1 MNIEAD
7 NPRAPRPAEASV
19 ASANKAALDALPF
32 ADRRDFDDAERG
44 FIGTNAD
51 AAITTGEGRTVWSQ
65 KPYGFLQA
73 EEAPATV
80 HPSLW
85 RISQLNCRH
94 GLFQVTEHIYQ
105 IRGFD
110 IANMT
115 IVEGASGII
124 VIDTLTSAEP
134 AKAALELYYQHR
146 GRRPVKAVIYTH
158 THTDHWG
165 GVKGVVDAAAVASG
179 EVAII
184 APDGFMEHAVSENVI
199 AGNAMVRR
207 AQYQFGTL
215 LAKGERG
222 QVDAALGKTISRGT
236 VTLIAPT
243 DLIRRT
249 GETRNIDGVEII
261 FQMAPNS
268 EAPAEMHM
276 YFPALRALNM
286 AENTTHLFHNLLP
299 FRGAEVRDPLAWS
312 KYINEA
318 LELFAGRSD
327 VLMGQHHWPV
337 WGTERIKSYM
347 TSQRDLYK
355 YVHDQTLRLMN
366 HGLTAPEIAEA
377 LVLPESLAQEWQ
389 NRDYYGTVR
398 HNAKAIY
405 QKYLGWYDGNP
416 ANLDPLPPREAAK
429 KMVAYMGG
437 SATIIAKA
445 REDFRAGEFRWV
457 ADVMNRVVF
466 AEPDNAEARAL
477 NADAFEQL
485 GYLSE
490 AATWRNAYL
499 FAAQELRNG
508 VASTGATASVSPDT
522 LAALTIDMLF
532 DFIGVRL
539 NGPKAAGKRAVIN
552 WIFEDTGQLYVLNLE
567 NCALTYVSGKNRE
580 DADASLTLSR
590 ATLNAIFARQ
600 TTFMQEIQ
608 SGSVKIAGNPMKLME
623 LFGLLDTFQPTFEIV
638 EPKKQMPN

>member
-1 MNIEAD
+1 MNVQAD
-7 NPRAPRPAEASV
+7 APSAPRPAEVSV
-19 ASANKAALDALPF
+19 AEANRAALDALPF
-32 ADRRDFDDAERG
+32 ADRRDFEDAERG
-44 FIGTNAD
+44 FIGTIAD
-51 AAITTGEGRTVWSQ
+51 AIIMAGDRGAWSQ
-65 KPYGFLQA
+65 KHYSFLQSD
-73 EEAPATV
+73 EAPASV

-85 RISQLNCRH
+85 RLAQLNCRH
-94 GLFQVTEHIYQ
+94 GLFEVTDRIYQ

-115 IVEGASGII
+115 IVEGDSGII

-146 GRRPVKAVIYTH
+146 GRRAVKAVIYTH

-165 GVKGVVDAAAVASG
+165 GVKGVVDAAAVAAG

-184 APDGFMEHAVSENVI
+184 APDGFMEYAVSENVI

-215 LAKGERG
+215 LRTGERG

-236 VTLIAPT
+236 VTLIPPT
-243 DLIRRT
+243 DLIRKT
-249 GETRNIDGVEII
+249 GDTRNVAGVEII

-337 WGTERIKSYM
+337 WGAERIKSYM

-377 LVLPESLAQEWQ
+377 LVLPKTLAQQWQ
-389 NRDYYGTVR
+389 NRGYYGTVR

-416 ANLDPLPPREAAK
+416 ANLDALQPREGAK
-429 KMVAYMGG
+429 KMVEYMGG
-437 SATIIAKA
+437 SAAIIAKA
-445 REDFRAGEFRWV
+445 REDYRAGEFRWV
-457 ADVMNRVVF
+457 AEVMNKVVF
-466 AEPDNAEARAL
+466 AEPDNIEARAL

-485 GYLSE
+485 GYVSE

-508 VASTGATASVSPDT
+508 VAATGATASVSPDT

-539 NGPKAAGKRAVIN
+539 NGPKAEGKRTVIN
-552 WIFEDTGQLYVLNLE
+552 WMFEDTGQRYVLNLE
-567 NCALTYVSGKNRE
+567 NCALTYVAGKNR
-580 DADASLTLSR
+580 DNADASLTLSR
-590 ATLNAIFARQ
+590 ATLNAIFARR

-608 SGSVKIAGNPMKLME
+608 SGKVKISGNPMKLME
-623 LFGLLDTFQPTFEIV
+623 LFGLLDTFKPTFEIV
-638 EPKKQMPN
+638 EPKRQMPS

>member
-1 MNIEAD
+1 MNAPAD
-7 NPRAPRPAEASV
+7 TPNAPRPAESSV
-19 ASANKAALDALPF
+19 SAANKAALDALPF
-32 ADRRDFDDAERG
+32 ADRRDFEDAERG
-44 FIGTNAD
+44 FLGTIPD
-51 AAITTGEGRTVWSQ
+51 AAIMAGERKVWSQ
-65 KPYGFLQA
+65 KAYAFLHA
-73 EEAPATV
+73 DAAPDTV
-80 HPSLW
+80 NPSLW
-85 RISQLNCRH
+85 RIAQLNCRH
-94 GLFQVTEHIYQ
+94 GLFEVAERIYQ
-105 IRGFD
+105 VRGFD

-115 IVEGASGII
+115 IVEGDSGII
-124 VIDTLTSAEP
+124 IIDTLTSAEP
-134 AKAALELYYQHR
+134 AKAALDLYYQHR

-165 GVKGVVDAAAVASG
+165 GVKGVVEAAAVASG

-215 LAKGERG
+215 LRTGERG

-243 DLIRRT
+243 DLIRQT
-249 GETRNIDGVEII
+249 GETRNIHGVEII

-276 YFPALRALNM
+276 YFPSLRALNM

-318 LELFAGRSD
+318 LELFADRSD

-337 WGTERIKSYM
+337 WDTERIKSYM
-347 TSQRDLYK
+347 RSQRDLYK
-355 YVHDQTLRLMN
+355 YVHDQTLRLLN
-366 HGLTAPEIAEA
+366 QGLTGPEIAEA
-377 LVLPESLAQEWQ
+377 LVLPKSLAQEWQ

-416 ANLDPLPPREAAK
+416 ANLDRLPPREGAR
-429 KMVAYMGG
+429 KMVEYMGG
-437 SATIIAKA
+437 AAAIIAKA
-445 REDFRAGEFRWV
+445 REDFRAGNYRWV
-457 ADVMNRVVF
+457 AEVMNKVVF
-466 AEPDNAEARAL
+466 AEPGNAEARAL

-485 GYLSE
+485 GYLAE

-508 VASTGATASVSPDT
+508 VAATGATASVSPDT
-522 LAALTIDMLF
+522 LAALTIEMLF

-539 NGPKAAGKRAVIN
+539 NGPKAEGKRAIIN
-552 WIFEDTGQLYVLNLE
+552 WIFEDTGQRYVLNLE
-567 NCALTYVSGKNRE
+567 NSALTYVAGKNRE

-590 ATLNAIFARQ
+590 TTLNAIFARQ

-608 SGSVKIAGNPMKLME
+608 SGKVKIAGNPMKLME

-638 EPKKQMPN
+638 EPKRQMTS

>member
-1 MNIEAD
+1 MNIQAD
-7 NPRAPRPAEASV
+7 SPRAPGPAEASV
-19 ASANKAALDALPF
+19 AKANKAALGALPF
-32 ADRRDFDDAERG
+32 PDRRDFDDAQRG
-44 FIGTNAD
+44 FIATIPD
-51 AAITTGEGRTVWSQ
+51 ATITAGERTVWSQ

-73 EEAPATV
+73 AAAPDTV

-94 GLFQVTEHIYQ
+94 GLFEVTNRIYQ
-105 IRGFD
+105 VRGFD

-115 IVEGASGII
+115 IVEGDSGII

-146 GRRPVKAVIYTH
+146 GKRPVKAVIYTH

-165 GVKGVVDAAAVASG
+165 GVKGVVDASAVASG

-243 DLIRRT
+243 DLIRKTGDART
-249 GETRNIDGVEII
+249 IDGVEIV

-318 LELFAGRSD
+318 LELFVDRAD

-347 TSQRDLYK
+347 ISQRDLYK

-377 LVLPESLAQEWQ
+377 IVLPPSLAQEWQ

-429 KMVAYMGG
+429 KMVEYMGG
-437 SATIIAKA
+437 AAAIIAKA
-445 REDFRAGEFRWV
+445 RDDFRVGNYRWV
-457 ADVMNRVVF
+457 AEVMNKVVF
-466 AEPDNAEARAL
+466 AEPDNPEARAL

-485 GYLSE
+485 GYLAE

-508 VASTGATASVSPDT
+508 VAATGATASVSPDT

-539 NGPKAAGKRAVIN
+539 NGPKAEGKRAVIN
-552 WIFEDTGQLYVLNLE
+552 WIFEDTGERYVLNLE
-567 NCALTYVSGKNRE
+567 NCALTYVAGNNRD

-590 ATLNAIFARQ
+590 TTLNAIFARQ

-608 SGSVKIAGNPMKLME
+608 SGKVKISGNPMKLME
-623 LFGLLDTFQPTFEIV
+623 VFGLLDTFEPTFEIV
-638 EPKKQMPN
+638 EPKKTLPA

>member
-1 MNIEAD
+1 MTSEGGD
-7 NPRAPRPAEASV
+7 PRAPRAAEAAV
-19 ASANKAALDALPF
+19 VGANKAALDALPF
-32 ADRRDFDDAERG
+32 ADRRDFDDVDRG
-44 FIGTNAD
+44 FIGTLPD
-51 AAITTGEGRTVWSQ
+51 AAIQAGERTVWSQ
-65 KPYGFLQA
+65 KPYGFLQSD
-73 EEAPATV
+73 EAPPSV

-85 RISQLNCRH
+85 RIAQLNCRH
-94 GLFQVTEHIYQ
+94 GLFEVTERVYQ
-105 IRGFD
+105 VRGFD

-115 IVEGASGII
+115 IVEGETGII

-146 GRRPVKAVIYTH
+146 GRRSVMAVIYTH
-158 THTDHWG
+158 TRTDHWG
-165 GVKGVVDAAAVASG
+165 GVKGVIDEEAVVSG

-215 LAKGERG
+215 LRVGERG

-243 DLIRRT
+243 DLILKTGDTRR
-249 GETRNIDGVEII
+249 IDGIEIV

-276 YFPALRALNM
+276 YFPGLRALNM

-318 LELFAGRSD
+318 LELFADRSD

-337 WGTERIKSYM
+337 WGRERIKSYM
-347 TSQRDLYK
+347 TAQRDLYK
-355 YVHDQTLRLMN
+355 YVHDQTVRLMN
-366 HGLTAPEIAEA
+366 HGLTAAEIAEA
-377 LVLPESLAQEWQ
+377 LVLPKSLAQEWQ

-416 ANLDPLPPREAAK
+416 ANLDALPPREAAK
-429 KMVAYMGG
+429 KMVEYMGG
-437 SATIIAKA
+437 SAAIIAKA
-445 REDFRAGEFRWV
+445 RQDFRAGNYRWV
-457 ADVMNRVVF
+457 AEVMNKVVF
-466 AEPDNAEARAL
+466 AEPGNTEARAL

-485 GYLSE
+485 GYVSE

-508 VASTGATASVSPDT
+508 VAATGATASVSPDT
-522 LAALTIDMLF
+522 LKALTVEMLF

-539 NGPKAAGKRAVIN
+539 NGPKAEGKRAVIN
-552 WIFEDTGQLYVLNLE
+552 WIFEDTGERYVLNLE
-567 NCALTYVSGKNRE
+567 NCALTYVAGKNRD
-580 DADASLTLSR
+580 DADASLTLTR
-590 ATLNAIFARQ
+590 PTLNAIFARQ

-608 SGSVKIAGNPMKLME
+608 AGSVKIAGNPMKLME

-638 EPKKQMPN
+638 EPKKQMPS

>member
-1 MNIEAD
+1 MNIQAD
-7 NPRAPRPAEASV
+7 DAREPRPAEASV
-19 ASANKAALDALPF
+19 AAANQAVLGALPF
-32 ADRRDFDDAERG
+32 GDRRDFEDAQRG
-44 FIGTNAD
+44 FVATNPHAT
-51 AAITTGEGRTVWSQ
+51 ITAGERTVWSQ
-65 KPYGFLQA
+65 KNYAFLQSDT
-73 EEAPATV
+73 APDTV

-85 RISQLNCRH
+85 RIAQLNCRH
-94 GLFQVTEHIYQ
+94 GLFEVIDRIYQ
-105 IRGFD
+105 VRGFD

-115 IVEGASGII
+115 IVESDSGII

-134 AKAALELYYQHR
+134 AKAALEVYFEHR
-146 GRRPVKAVIYTH
+146 GRRPIKAVIYTH

-165 GVKGVVDAAAVASG
+165 GVKGVVDEAAVTGG

-215 LAKGERG
+215 LRTGERG

-243 DLIRRT
+243 DLIRKT
-249 GETRNIDGVEII
+249 GERRHIDGVEIV

-276 YFPALRALNM
+276 HFPALRALNM

-318 LELFAGRSD
+318 LELFAEHSD

-366 HGLTAPEIAEA
+366 HGLTASEIAET
-377 LVLPESLAQEWQ
+377 LVLPNSLAQQWQ

-416 ANLDPLPPREAAK
+416 ANLDALPPREAAK

-437 SATIIAKA
+437 AAAIIAKA

-457 ADVMNRVVF
+457 AEVTNKLVF
-466 AEPDNAEARAL
+466 AEPDNTEARAL

-485 GYLSE
+485 GYLAE

-508 VASTGATASVSPDT
+508 VAATGATASVSPDT

-539 NGPKAAGKRAVIN
+539 NGPKAEGKRAVIN
-552 WIFEDTGQLYVLNLE
+552 WIFEDTGQRYVLNLE
-567 NCALTYVSGKNRE
+567 NCALTYVGGKNRD

-590 ATLNAIFARQ
+590 TTLNAIFARQ

-608 SGSVKIAGNPMKLME
+608 SGKVKISGNPMKLME

-638 EPKKQMPN
+638 EPKKQMPS

>member
-1 MNIEAD
+1 MSIQAE

-19 ASANKAALDALPF
+19 AEANKAALGALPF

-44 FIGTNAD
+44 FIGTIPD
-51 AAITTGEGRTVWSQ
+51 AAITIGERTVWSQ
-65 KPYGFLQA
+65 KPYRFLQTDF
-73 EEAPATV
+73 APDSV

-94 GLFQVTEHIYQ
+94 GLFEVTERIYQ
-105 IRGFD
+105 VRGFD

-115 IVEGASGII
+115 IVEGNSGII

-165 GVKGVVDAAAVASG
+165 GVKGVIDASAVASG
-179 EVAII
+179 DVAII

-243 DLIRRT
+243 DLIMKT
-249 GETRNIDGVEII
+249 GDMRNIDGIEIV

-268 EAPAEMHM
+268 EAPAEMHI

-337 WGTERIKSYM
+337 WGTERIKTYM

-355 YVHDQTLRLMN
+355 YVHDQTLRLLN

-377 LVLPESLAQEWQ
+377 IVLPKSLAQEWQ

-405 QKYLGWYDGNP
+405 QKYLGWYDSNP

-429 KMVAYMGG
+429 KMVDYMGG
-437 SATIIAKA
+437 SGAIIAKA

-457 ADVMNRVVF
+457 AEVVNKVVF
-466 AEPDNAEARAL
+466 AEPENAEARAL

-485 GYLSE
+485 GYLAE
-490 AATWRNAYL
+490 AATWRNSYL

-508 VASTGATASVSPDT
+508 VAATGATASVSPDT

-539 NGPKAAGKRAVIN
+539 NGPKAEGKRVVIN
-552 WIFEDTGQLYVLNLE
+552 WIFEDTGERYVLNLE
-567 NCALTYVSGKNRE
+567 NCALTYVAGKNRA

-590 ATLNAIFARQ
+590 TTLNAVFARQ

-608 SGSVKIAGNPMKLME
+608 AGKVKIAGNPMKLME
-623 LFGLLDTFQPTFEIV
+623 VFGLLDTFQPTFEIV
-638 EPKKQMPN
+638 EPKKTLPA

>member
-1 MNIEAD
+1 MNIQAD
-7 NPRAPRPAEASV
+7 APHPPRPAESAV
-19 ASANKAALDALPF
+19 AVANKAALDALPF
-32 ADRRDFDDAERG
+32 ADRRDFEDADRG
-44 FIGTNAD
+44 FIGTIPD
-51 AAITTGEGRTVWSQ
+51 AAIMTGERKVWSQ
-65 KPYGFLQA
+65 EPYGFLQA
-73 EEAPATV
+73 YAAPGTV
-80 HPSLW
+80 NPSLW
-85 RISQLNCRH
+85 RIAQLNCRH
-94 GLFQVTEHIYQ
+94 GLFEVTERIYQ
-105 IRGFD
+105 VRGFD

-124 VIDTLTSAEP
+124 IIDTLTSAEP
-134 AKAALELYYQHR
+134 AKAALDLYYQHR

-179 EVAII
+179 DVAVI

-215 LAKGERG
+215 LKTGERG

-243 DLIRRT
+243 DLIRET
-249 GETRNIDGVEII
+249 GERRDIDGVEII

-327 VLMGQHHWPV
+327 VLIGQHHWPV

-366 HGLTAPEIAEA
+366 HGLTAPEIAET
-377 LVLPESLAQEWQ
+377 LVLPKSLAQEWQ

-416 ANLDPLPPREAAK
+416 ANLDTLPPREGAK
-429 KMVAYMGG
+429 KMVEYMGG
-437 SATIIAKA
+437 SAAIIAKA
-445 REDFRAGEFRWV
+445 REDFRAGNYRWV
-457 ADVMNRVVF
+457 AEVMNKVVF

-477 NADAFEQL
+477 NAEAFEQL
-485 GYLSE
+485 GYLAE

-508 VASTGATASVSPDT
+508 VAASGATASVSPDT

-539 NGPKAAGKRAVIN
+539 NGPKAEGKRAIIN

-567 NCALTYVSGKNRE
+567 NCALTYVAGKNRD

-608 SGSVKIAGNPMKLME
+608 AGKVKMSGNPMKLME

-638 EPKKQMPN
+638 EPKRQMPS

>member
-1 MNIEAD
+1 MNIQAD
-7 NPRAPRPAEASV
+7 TPHAPRPAESSV
-19 ASANKAALDALPF
+19 ANANKAALDALPF

-44 FIGTNAD
+44 FIGTIAG
-51 AAITTGEGRTVWSQ
+51 AAITAGERKVWSQ

-73 EEAPATV
+73 DAAPDTV

-85 RISQLNCRH
+85 RIAQLNCRH
-94 GLFQVTEHIYQ
+94 GLFEVTARIYQ
-105 IRGFD
+105 VRGFD

-115 IVEGASGII
+115 IVEGDTGII

-134 AKAALELYYQHR
+134 AKAALDLYYQHR
-146 GRRPVKAVIYTH
+146 GRRSVKAVIYTH

-165 GVKGVVDAAAVASG
+165 GVKGVVDGAAVAAG

-215 LAKGERG
+215 LRTGERG

-243 DLIRRT
+243 DLIRKT
-249 GETRNIDGVEII
+249 GETRDIDGVEIV

-276 YFPALRALNM
+276 YFPAVRALNM
-286 AENTTHLFHNLLP
+286 AENATHLFHNLLP

-318 LELFAGRSD
+318 LELFADRSD

-337 WGTERIKSYM
+337 WGRERIKSYM

-377 LVLPESLAQEWQ
+377 LVLPKSLAHEWQ

-405 QKYLGWYDGNP
+405 QKYLGWYDSNP
-416 ANLDPLPPREAAK
+416 ANLDPLPPREGAK
-429 KMVAYMGG
+429 KMVEYMGG
-437 SATIIAKA
+437 SAAIIAKA
-445 REDFRAGEFRWV
+445 REDFRAGNYRWV
-457 ADVMNRVVF
+457 AEVMNKLVF
-466 AEPDNAEARAL
+466 AEPDNGEARAL
-477 NADAFEQL
+477 NAEAFEQL
-485 GYLSE
+485 GYLAE

-508 VASTGATASVSPDT
+508 VAATGATASVSPDT

-539 NGPKAAGKRAVIN
+539 NGPKAEGKRAVIN

-567 NCALTYVSGKNRE
+567 NCALTYIAGKSRD

-590 ATLNAIFARQ
+590 ATLNAVFARQ

-608 SGSVKIAGNPMKLME
+608 SGKVKILGNPMKLME
-623 LFGLLDTFQPTFEIV
+623 LFNLLDTIQPTFEIV
-638 EPKKQMPN
+638 EPKRQMPS

>member
-1 MNIEAD
+1 MNIQAD
-7 NPRAPRPAEASV
+7 TPHAPRPAEASV
-19 ASANKAALDALPF
+19 AEANKAALDALPF
-32 ADRRDFDDAERG
+32 ADRRDFEDAERG
-44 FIGTNAD
+44 FIATIPD
-51 AAITTGEGRTVWSQ
+51 AAIVVGERKVWSQ

-73 EEAPATV
+73 DAAPDTV
-80 HPSLW
+80 NPSLW
-85 RISQLNCRH
+85 RIAQLNCRH
-94 GLFQVTEHIYQ
+94 GLFGVTERLYQ
-105 IRGFD
+105 VRGFD

-115 IVEGASGII
+115 IVEGDSGII

-134 AKAALELYYQHR
+134 AKAALDLYYQHR

-165 GVKGVVDAAAVASG
+165 GVKGVVDAAAVAAG

-215 LAKGERG
+215 LKTGERG

-243 DLIRRT
+243 DLIRET
-249 GETRNIDGVEII
+249 GERRTIDGVEII

-276 YFPALRALNM
+276 YFPSLRALNM

-318 LELFAGRSD
+318 LELFAGGSD
-327 VLMGQHHWPV
+327 VLIGQHHWPV
-337 WGTERIKSYM
+337 WGRERIRSYM

-377 LVLPESLAQEWQ
+377 LVLPKSLAQEWQ

-416 ANLDPLPPREAAK
+416 ANLDVLPPREGAR
-429 KMVAYMGG
+429 KMVEYMGG
-437 SATIIAKA
+437 SAAIIAKA
-445 REDFRAGEFRWV
+445 REDFRAGNYRWV
-457 ADVMNRVVF
+457 AEVMNKVVF

-485 GYLSE
+485 GYLAE

-508 VASTGATASVSPDT
+508 VAASGATASVSPDT

-539 NGPKAAGKRAVIN
+539 NGPKAEGKRALIN
-552 WIFEDTGQLYVLNLE
+552 WIFEDTGQRYVLNLE
-567 NCALTYVSGKNRE
+567 NCALTYVAGKNRD

-608 SGSVKIAGNPMKLME
+608 AGKVKIAGNPMKLME

-638 EPKKQMPN
+638 EPKRQMPS

>member
-1 MNIEAD
+1 MNIQAD
-7 NPRAPRPAEASV
+7 NSRAPRPAEASV
-19 ASANKAALDALPF
+19 AAANKAALDALPF
-32 ADRRDFDDAERG
+32 ADHRDFEDAERG
-44 FIGTNAD
+44 FIGTKPD
-51 AAITTGEGRTVWSQ
+51 ATITAGERTVWSL
-65 KPYGFLQA
+65 KPYGFLQSD
-73 EEAPATV
+73 EAPASV

-85 RISQLNCRH
+85 RISQLNCSH
-94 GLFQVTEHIYQ
+94 GLFQVAHRIYQ
-105 IRGFD
+105 VRGFD

-115 IVEGASGII
+115 IVEGDSGII
-124 VIDTLTSAEP
+124 IVDTLTSAET
-134 AKAALELYYQHR
+134 AKAALELYYEHR

-165 GVKGVVDAAAVASG
+165 GVKGVVDASAVASG

-215 LAKGERG
+215 LKTGERG

-243 DLIRRT
+243 DLIHKT
-249 GETRNIDGVEII
+249 GDRRNIDGVEII

-286 AENTTHLFHNLLP
+286 AENTTHLLHNLLP

-337 WGTERIKSYM
+337 WGTERFKSYM
-347 TSQRDLYK
+347 VSQRDLYK
-355 YVHDQTLRLMN
+355 YVHDQTLRLLN

-377 LVLPESLAQEWQ
+377 LILPRSLAQEWQ
-389 NRDYYGTVR
+389 YRDYYGTVR

-416 ANLDPLPPREAAK
+416 ANLDPLPPREGAK
-429 KMVAYMGG
+429 KMVEYMGG
-437 SATIIAKA
+437 SAAIVAKA
-445 REDFRAGEFRWV
+445 REDFRAGNYRWV
-457 ADVMNRVVF
+457 AAVMNKVVF
-466 AEPDNAEARAL
+466 AEPDNTEARAL
-477 NADAFEQL
+477 NADAFEQF
-485 GYLSE
+485 GYFAE

-508 VASTGATASVSPDT
+508 VAATGATASVSPDT
-522 LAALTIDMLF
+522 LAALPVDMLF

-539 NGPKAAGKRAVIN
+539 NGPKAEGKRAIIN
-552 WIFEDTGQLYVLNLE
+552 WIFEDTDERYVLNLE
-567 NCALTYVSGKNRE
+567 NCALTYVADNNRD

-608 SGSVKIAGNPMKLME
+608 AGTVKISGNPIE
-623 LFGLLDTFQPTFEIV
+623 PT
-638 EPKKQMPN
+638 

>member
-1 MNIEAD
+1 MTSDAQD
-7 NPRAPRPAEASV
+7 PRAPRPGEPSV
-19 ASANKAALDALPF
+19 GAANKSALDALPF
-32 ADRRDFDDAERG
+32 ADRRDFEDAERG
-44 FIGTNAD
+44 FIGTLPD
-51 AAITTGEGRTVWSQ
+51 AAIKAGERTVWSQ
-65 KPYGFLQA
+65 RPYGFLES
-73 EEAPATV
+73 EEAPPSV

-85 RISQLNCRH
+85 RIAQLNCRH
-94 GLFQVTEHIYQ
+94 GLFEVTGRVYQV
-105 IRGFD
+105 RGFD

-115 IVEGASGII
+115 IVEGDSGII
-124 VIDTLTSAEP
+124 IIDTLTSAEP

-146 GRRPVKAVIYTH
+146 GRGPVKAVIYTH

-165 GVKGVVDAAAVASG
+165 GVKGVIDQAAVSSG

-184 APDGFMEHAVSENVI
+184 APDGFMEYAVSENVI

-215 LAKGERG
+215 LRVGERG

-243 DLIRRT
+243 DLVRKTGDTRT
-249 GETRNIDGVEII
+249 IDGVEIV

-276 YFPALRALNM
+276 YFPGLRALNM

-318 LELFAGRSD
+318 LELFADRSD

-347 TSQRDLYK
+347 TAQRDLYK
-355 YVHDQTLRLMN
+355 YVHDQTVRLMN
-366 HGLTAPEIAEA
+366 HGLTAVEIAEV
-377 LVLPESLAQEWQ
+377 LVLPKSLAEEWQ

-416 ANLDPLPPREAAK
+416 ANLDALPTREAAR
-429 KMVAYMGG
+429 KMVEYMGG
-437 SATIIAKA
+437 SAAIITKA
-445 REDFRAGEFRWV
+445 RQDFDAANYRWV
-457 ADVMNRVVF
+457 AEVMNKVVF

-499 FAAQELRNG
+499 FAAQELRHG
-508 VASTGATASVSPDT
+508 VAATGATASVSPDT
-522 LAALTIDMLF
+522 LKALTVEMLF

-539 NGPKAAGKRAVIN
+539 NGPKAEGKRAVIN
-552 WIFEDTGQLYVLNLE
+552 WIFNDTGERYILNLE
-567 NCALTYVSGKNRE
+567 NCALTYVAGKNRD
-580 DADASLTLSR
+580 DADASLTLTR
-590 ATLNAIFARQ
+590 PTLNAIFARQ

-608 SGSVKIAGNPMKLME
+608 TGNVKIAGNPMKLME
-623 LFGLLDTFQPTFEIV
+623 LFGLLDTFRPTFEIV
-638 EPKKQMPN
+638 EPKKQMPS

>member
-1 MNIEAD
+1 MNIEAN

-19 ASANKAALDALPF
+19 AEANKAALGALPF
-32 ADRRDFDDAERG
+32 ADRRDFDDAARG
-44 FIGTNAD
+44 FVGTNDD
-51 AAITTGEGRTVWSQ
+51 AAIRTGEGRTVWSQ
-65 KPYGFLQA
+65 KPYGFLHA
-73 EEAPATV
+73 DEAPATV

-94 GLFQVTEHIYQ
+94 GLFAVTEHVYQ

-115 IVEGASGII
+115 IVEGDSGII

-134 AKAALELYYQHR
+134 AKAALELYYRHR
-146 GRRPVKAVIYTH
+146 GNRPVKAVIYTH

-165 GVKGVVDAAAVASG
+165 GVKGAVDQAAVASG

-243 DLIRRT
+243 DLIRST
-249 GETRNIDGVEII
+249 GETRTIDGIEII

-318 LELFAGRSD
+318 LELFSDRSD

-366 HGLTAPEIAEA
+366 HGLTAPEIAET
-377 LVLPESLAQEWQ
+377 LILPRSLAQEWQ
-389 NRDYYGTVR
+389 NRGYYGTVR

-429 KMVAYMGG
+429 KMVGYMGG
-437 SATIIAKA
+437 SAAIIAKA
-445 REDFRAGEFRWV
+445 RQDFHAGEFRWV
-457 ADVMNRVVF
+457 AEVMNKVVF

-508 VASTGATASVSPDT
+508 VAASGATASVSPDT

-539 NGPKAAGKRAVIN
+539 NGPKAEGKRAVIN
-552 WIFEDTGQLYVLNLE
+552 WTFEDTGQLYVLNLE
-567 NCALTYVSGKNRE
+567 NCALTYVAGKNRE
-580 DADASLTLSR
+580 NADASLTLSR

-608 SGSVKIAGNPMKLME
+608 SGKVKIAGNPMKLME

-638 EPKKQMPN
+638 EPKKHVPN